1 MTCCRQGQ
9 KLGVNGERVGAYFW
23 LPPSL
28 HNWVPALKLL
38 CWTQGLLSCLISTCF
53 TLWPLTRRKWTNSF
67 YSLRAPIVDSIVLR
81 GCCLL
86 FDGPSC
92 WGSTLLAVKFKLNLI
107 LKSLI
112 SQLLQRIWCWI
123 FQFKQE
129 IVIWKQCSKFIM
141 PFALQTKFDYIA
153 HKIADGLYFAMQCA
167 IYNNNA

>member
-1 MTCCRQGQ
+1 MPHSFCCKRPI
-9 KLGVNGERVGAYFW
+9 VETMV
-23 LPPSL
+23 
-28 HNWVPALKLL
+28 
-38 CWTQGLLSCLISTCF
+38 
-53 TLWPLTRRKWTNSF
+53 
-67 YSLRAPIVDSIVLR
+67 LRA
-81 GCCLL
+81 CLL
-86 FDGPSC
+86 FSCSAGPSC

-153 HKIADGLYFAMQCA
+153 HKIAEDCTLLCSARFTTTTHKTDSSLSLVLFMNQYFRVPIASTTFQNSFNGVSDYWHITPNPLLC
-167 IYNNNA
+167 

>member
-1 MTCCRQGQ
+1 M
-9 KLGVNGERVGAYFW
+9 V
-23 LPPSL
+23 
-28 HNWVPALKLL
+28 
-38 CWTQGLLSCLISTCF
+38 
-53 TLWPLTRRKWTNSF
+53 
-67 YSLRAPIVDSIVLR
+67 LRA
-81 GCCLL
+81 CLL
-86 FDGPSC
+86 FSCSAGPSC

-153 HKIADGLYFAMQCA
+153 HKIAEDCTLLCSARFTTTTHKTDSSLFLVLFMISHWKVARAFISLFRLLCYASTTKTNHFAEKLWAFTDGR
-167 IYNNNA
+167 